1 MDLTGMTTVSFSSRA
16 LQAER
21 GNRAIICSFLM
32 LHAGS
37 ATQVLRCCQLCPKNN
52 CALHTEPGTLKVCCL
67 NKHRGQ
73 MKPCLLRLVA
83 PMGSFYT
90 LCHTAT
96 PGPYVPLAEYLLWS
110 PEVTDQLQLPSTDG
124 HYLHYEQVPRSWSTR
139 TQTRIHTGSCCV
151 QGEDTS
157 FLNIIETRTY
167 LSVFKQY
174 FKYCD
179 CAVSY

>member
-96 PGPYVPLAEYLLWS
+96 PGLKPRGYWSAPATKYRWTLFTLWTGPKELEHQDTNQNPYGILL
-110 PEVTDQLQLPSTDG
+110 
-124 HYLHYEQVPRSWSTR
+124 
-139 TQTRIHTGSCCV
+139 
-151 QGEDTS
+151 
-157 FLNIIETRTY
+157 
-167 LSVFKQY
+167 
-174 FKYCD
+174 
-179 CAVSY
+179 CAGWRY